1 MPKPGIAFLALSLN
15 LFMLFSRLFRV
26 NKILKPIDFSMLKSV
41 FIDDFA
47 LVIAFDF
54 AAVNFVVLKLKAAL
68 TDSKIEENSI
78 FNSSNH

>member
-1 MPKPGIAFLALSLN
+1 
-15 LFMLFSRLFRV
+15 
-26 NKILKPIDFSMLKSV
+26 MLKSV